1 MTANQR
7 TEALPIGAPAF
18 SLERLG
24 VVMSPLA
31 GEPTEALGVLNPATA
46 RRGAEVYLF
55 PRLVAEGNYSRIG
68 RARVIFD
75 AAGIPVDVERLG
87 VVLEPQEAWGLHAGG
102 GGVEDP
108 RITYMPR
115 LSRWI
120 MTYVAYGP
128 FGPRIGLATSADLE
142 RWDRLGPVSSEGP
155 VLANPRLSFTGTRR
169 TSGTV
174 PATRDAS
181 GTREPRHPV
190 AGAGRRSPETWMTD
204 SRPID
209 IVVLAKQVPDTHNIT
224 GDVMTKDGT
233 MNRGA
238 LSAIFN
244 PEDLNAL
251 EMALQIKDRHG
262 GTVTVITMGPPKA
275 ANILRESLW
284 RGADRVVL
292 LTDRRFAGADTLATS
307 LVLQKAIEKIGRYDL
322 ILAGRQAID
331 GDTAQVGPQTAEKL
345 GIPQIT
351 YAESVLEIADGR
363 ITAQRALDSGS
374 EIVRCQMPCLL
385 TVVGSAN
392 TPRPPSVRRQI
403 ARKLAATSGEYAEL
417 RKQWP
422 EFETDAAL
430 EEYLSA
436 HDLKI
441 PVWTADDIG
450 ATAEHIGLAG
460 SPTQVH
466 RINFVVLEST
476 ESKTVQPTPEAIAAM
491 VAELVHEY
499 IVG

>member
-1 MTANQR
+1 
-7 TEALPIGAPAF
+7 
-18 SLERLG
+18 
-24 VVMSPLA
+24 
-31 GEPTEALGVLNPATA
+31 
-46 RRGAEVYLF
+46 
-55 PRLVAEGNYSRIG
+55 
-68 RARVIFD
+68 
-75 AAGIPVDVERLG
+75 
-87 VVLEPQEAWGLHAGG
+87 
-102 GGVEDP
+102 
-108 RITYMPR
+108 
-115 LSRWI
+115 
-120 MTYVAYGP
+120 
-128 FGPRIGLATSADLE
+128 
-142 RWDRLGPVSSEGP
+142 
-155 VLANPRLSFTGTRR
+155 
-169 TSGTV
+169 
-174 PATRDAS
+174 
-181 GTREPRHPV
+181 
-190 AGAGRRSPETWMTD
+190 MTD

-209 IVVLAKQVPDTHNIT
+209 SVVLAKQVPDTHNIT
-224 GDVMTKDGT
+224 GDAMTKDGT
-233 MNRGA
+233 MNRNA

-251 EMALQIKDRHG
+251 EMAIQIRERHG

-275 ANILRESLW
+275 AGILRESLW
-284 RGADRVVL
+284 RGVDKVIL

-322 ILAGRQAID
+322 VLAGRQAID

-363 ITAQRALDSGS
+363 ITAQRALDTGS

-403 ARKLAATSGEYAEL
+403 AGKLAATPGEYAAL

-430 EEYLSA
+430 EDYLVA
-436 HDLKI
+436 HDLRI

-450 ATAEHIGLAG
+450 ASAEVIGLAG

-466 RINFVVLEST
+466 KINFVVLEST
-476 ESKTVQPTPEAIAAM
+476 ESKTVPPTPEAIAAM